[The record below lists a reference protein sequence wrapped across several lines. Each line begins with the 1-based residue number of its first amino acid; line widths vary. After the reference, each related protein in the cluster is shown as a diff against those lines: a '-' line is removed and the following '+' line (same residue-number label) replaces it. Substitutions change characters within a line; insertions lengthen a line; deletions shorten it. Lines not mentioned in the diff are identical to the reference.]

1 MTPHDSS
8 PPDPTVLTGEALV
21 PGVAEGP
28 TMVLTQPLSFWG
40 GYDSTSG
47 LIIDPQH
54 PETGRSLAGSVIVMS
69 HAKGSSSSSSVLA
82 QAIRN
87 GTGPAALVLRERDLI
102 VCIGSIIAKE
112 LYDLAVPVVV
122 LPAAGFEVATGAGRI
137 GIDASG
143 KRNEAR
149 VTLRA

>member
-1 MTPHDSS
+1 MTPHDG
-8 PPDPTVLTGEALV
+8 PPSDPTLLIGEVLV
-21 PGVAEGP
+21 SGVAEGP
-28 TMVLTQPLSFWG
+28 TVVLSQPLSFWG

-54 PETGRSLAGSVIVMS
+54 PETGRSLAGAVIVMS

-87 GTGPAALVLRERDLI
+87 GTGPAAIVLRERDLI

-112 LYDLAVPVVV
+112 LYDLAIPVVV
-122 LPAAGFEVATGAGRI
+122 LPAADFEVATGAGRI

-143 KRNEAR
+143 ERKAR
-149 VTLRA
+149 VTARA